1 MEEIFEIAYC
11 NPDRKQEL
19 ILFSELAP
27 LAMCNAIPAWR
38 FKMILANPVIQLL
51 NILRLR

>member
-19 ILFSELAP
+19 MLFSELAP
-27 LAMCNAIPAWR
+27 LAIPAWR